1 MRLRY
6 YSHGRVLRHTTVVST
21 SSVAQASAAQ
31 FQAELER
38 IAQSARCAVGA
49 QAIDLSDGATFGVKA
64 DSVFPQYSAI
74 KIPILIELFR
84 RADAEPGLL
93 SRRVRVNTANRTGGS
108 GILCAFSDNSSELSL
123 NDLAVLMIALS
134 DNTATNIL
142 IDKLDMNAINHTI
155 AALGHARTRL
165 QRKMIRPEAS
175 ARDEENLS
183 TPAEAAALM
192 QQMARGELPLSAP
205 AAARVRAILEIDKP
219 DPARDPLP
227 VDVRVAF
234 KPGGGPGARTAWA
247 WVDLP
252 GRPYAFAAMAAFTR
266 DDAEGGSVI
275 RAISAACYD
284 YFSRRARANS
294 FGVRAQ

>member
-1 MRLRY
+1 M
-6 YSHGRVLRHTTVVST
+6 SFKPVST
-21 SSVAQASAAQ
+21 STVAHAFDAQ

-49 QAIDLSDGATFGVKA
+49 QAIDLSDGAAFGVNI
-64 DSVFPQYSAI
+64 DVVFPQYSAI

-84 RADAEPGLL
+84 RADAETGLL
-93 SRRVRVNTANRTGGS
+93 SQRVRVNAANRTGGS
-108 GILCAFSDNSSELSL
+108 GILSAFADDASELSL
-123 NDLAVLMIALS
+123 SDLAVLMIALS
-134 DNTATNIL
+134 DNTATNML
-142 IDKLDMNAINHTI
+142 IDTLDMDAINQTI
-155 AALGHARTRL
+155 AALGHTRTRV

-192 QQMARGELPLSAP
+192 QQMARGELPLSTQ

-227 VDVRVAF
+227 ADLRMAF

-252 GRPYAFAAMAAFTR
+252 GRPYVFAAMAAFTG
-266 DDAEGGSVI
+266 DDAEGAAII

-284 YFSRRARANS
+284 HFTRRAHANS
-294 FGVRAQ
+294 FGVRTQ